1 MSDMNMP
8 ALAGPLPPGRYL
20 IQLAAPNDPPP
31 SGRFAV
37 ERVARRN
44 VDERVQAEFAV
55 CAHIDLLSRDLR
67 EGDRVHVVQRYR
79 GGTRSLIRRVERRG
93 DTLLLH
99 PPKVARGRKSEP
111 IDASSV
117 ALMGLVTG
125 TYTQYCV

>member
-1 MSDMNMP
+1 MSYPNTP

-44 VDERVQAEFAV
+44 VDDRIEAEFAI
-55 CAHIDLLSRDLR
+55 CAHIDLVNRDLR
-67 EGDRVHVVQRYR
+67 PNDRVHVVQQYR
-79 GGTRSLIRRVERRG
+79 GSTRSLIRRVEMKGNSVLLYPLRR
-93 DTLLLH
+93 
-99 PPKVARGRKSEP
+99 VRGRQAEP

-117 ALMGLVTG
+117 AVMGLVTG
-125 TYTQYCV
+125 TYTQFRV